1 MQYIFAPV
9 IYPVSSAPVIDG
21 VLVLDRDKRIKDIL
35 KPGDEEYFTAFELAE
50 KYEGIICPGFINAHC
65 HLELSYLKGKV
76 AKHTGLHGFVKD
88 LMAVRKFAIDD
99 EINAALEVAEN
110 EMLANGIVAVGD
122 ISNHN
127 FTFAQKA
134 KRRMLYYT
142 FIELFGLNPDKADE
156 IMEQGVALYDEL
168 QKALPDA
175 PSAIAPHATYSLSL
189 PLLKQIAE
197 HSYLRDGVISI
208 HNQETE
214 GENEFFKTGTGPIAE
229 QMARFG
235 LDLSKWKPTG
245 FNAMPSTV
253 VHLPNCNKIILVHNT
268 VSTADDVEWANNYGK
283 MIFWCLCPNANLYIE
298 NKLPDVAMLREK
310 GAKILIGTDSLA
322 SNDSLSVL
330 DELKTIAT
338 HFPNIPAEELIQWA
352 TLNGAEALGFKR
364 QLGSFDKGK
373 TPGVNLIS
381 VDENGKIF
389 EGSKV
394 LKIA

>member
-1 MQYIFAPV
+1 MQFIYAPWV
-9 IYPVSSAPVIDG
+9 YPVSSAPVKDG
-21 VLVLDRDKRIKDIL
+21 VLVLDRDKRVKDLL

-50 KYEGIICPGFINAHC
+50 KYEGILTPGFINAHC

-88 LMAVRKFAIDD
+88 LMAVRKFSFDE
-99 EINAALEVAEN
+99 EINASIETAEN
-110 EMLANGIVAVGD
+110 EMLTNGIVAVGD

-142 FIELFGLNPDKADE
+142 FVELFGLNPDKADE
-156 IMEQGVALYDEL
+156 TMEKGVALYDEL

-214 GENEFFKTGTGPIAE
+214 GENEFFQNGTGPIAE

-235 LDLSKWKPTG
+235 LDLTKWKPTG
-245 FNAMPSTV
+245 FNSMPSTV

-268 VSTADDVEWANNYGK
+268 VSTAEDVEWANNYGK
-283 MIFWCLCPNANLYIE
+283 MIFWCLCPSANLYIE
-298 NKLPDVAMLREK
+298 NKLPDVTMLREK
-310 GAKILIGTDSLA
+310 GAKIIIGTDSLA

-330 DELKTIAT
+330 DELKTIAAN
-338 HFPNIPAEELIQWA
+338 FPEIPTEELIKWG
-352 TLNGAEALGFKR
+352 TLNGAEALGFKL

-381 VDENGKIF
+381 VDGNGKIF
-389 EGSKV
+389 EDSKV